1 MLAYR
6 AFVLRVTENARFF
19 KHLEIPLPKKNR
31 VYTAVWVRGCKHAC
45 VRARARVCVFP
56 LLDKKERTS
65 LF

>member
-19 KHLEIPLPKKNR
+19 KHLEIPLAKKTG
-31 VYTAVWVRGCKHAC
+31 YIQLCGCVGASM
-45 VRARARVCVFP
+45 RAYARARVCLFP